1 MAGVLVGVVITNNCT
16 VDVQPERAVP
26 AAVMDLYC
34 SVLLAGK
41 SWSGHGATPTVNEI
55 AKLHYS

>member
-1 MAGVLVGVVITNNCT
+1 MGVVITNNCT

-41 SWSGHGATPTVNEI
+41 SWSGHRATPTVNEI

>member
-1 MAGVLVGVVITNNCT
+1 MGVVIINDCT
-16 VDVQPERAVP
+16 VDVQPEKAVP
-26 AAVMDLYC
+26 AAAMDLCC
-34 SVLLAGK
+34 SVLLAEK